1 MKSSTATNNFTNM
14 LSSSYMNTIRDTIA
28 PFEQSY
34 YKNANDF
41 KQKQESKCSGL
52 FVGVGLYYNPP
63 QSRQQPS
70 AHAIVGASTP
80 PLLANV
86 QQPHKQTRLLTAIN
100 DTILDHD
107 HDSNYHDHHLVPD
120 IQKPLC
126 TKGGVKLQFPVKL
139 YHILEYI
146 DLHEPELANIISW
159 QPHGRCFQVHDAK
172 KMEELIL
179 PRFFN
184 TRHFP
189 SFRRQMSFWGFTRL
203 GLEGPDQG
211 GYYHELFL
219 RGKPYLCRNINR
231 RSKATKRS
239 AAEKCHREP
248 DFYTMPVLPPSSV
261 SVPCVTPSAATLSTT
276 DVSSSPSASLV
287 GGTMDLDAFTLPSS
301 KYLPLEDGYGPV
313 KRVEYSK
320 PCDLHSSGSM
330 PNKHQDKTTD
340 RNGTIDEKGTSTL
353 DSGRTLS
360 TARFVRDWQREWQR
374 YADQHNGVT
383 TVSQQQDRDCCGRA
397 NKEKN
402 TYPDDSSTAVDFSP
416 VAIGCSFRL
425 TEEEEEEMLDML
437 ANIS

>member
-1 MKSSTATNNFTNM
+1 
-14 LSSSYMNTIRDTIA
+14 MNTIRDTDA

-34 YKNANDF
+34 YKNAN
-41 KQKQESKCSGL
+41 KSPSVLTYYSSALGCTIITLPSPGL
-52 FVGVGLYYNPP
+52 PT
-63 QSRQQPS
+63 
-70 AHAIVGASTP
+70 ATAIVGASAP
-80 PLLANV
+80 PILANV

-100 DTILDHD
+100 DENLDHD

-120 IQKPLC
+120 IQKPLS

-159 QPHGRCFQVHDAK
+159 QPHGRCFQVHNIQ

-184 TRHFP
+184 TRRFP
-189 SFRRQMSFWGFTRL
+189 SFRRQMSFWAFTRL

-231 RSKATKRS
+231 RSKATKQS

-248 DFYTMPVLPPSSV
+248 DFYTMPMLPSSSV
-261 SVPCVTPSAATLSTT
+261 SVPCMTPSSYSLSMT

-287 GGTMDLDAFTLPSS
+287 GGTKDLDAFTLLSS
-301 KYLPLEDGYGPV
+301 KYLLP
-313 KRVEYSK
+313 
-320 PCDLHSSGSM
+320 
-330 PNKHQDKTTD
+330 
-340 RNGTIDEKGTSTL
+340 DEW
-353 DSGRTLS
+353 R
-360 TARFVRDWQREWQR
+360 R
-374 YADQHNGVT
+374 YADQHNEVT
-383 TVSQQQDRDCCGRA
+383 TVSQQQDRDCCGRDDE
-397 NKEKN
+397 EKKI
-402 TYPDDSSTAVDFSP
+402 YPDDSSTIVDFSP

-437 ANIS
+437 VNISS

>member
-52 FVGVGLYYNPP
+52 FVGAGPSCWSSHDPP

-70 AHAIVGASTP
+70 AHAIVGASAP

-86 QQPHKQTRLLTAIN
+86 QQPHKQTRLLTTIN

-107 HDSNYHDHHLVPD
+107 HDNNYHDHHLVPD

-239 AAEKCHREP
+239 AAERYYREP

-261 SVPCVTPSAATLSTT
+261 SIPCVTPSAATLSMT
-276 DVSSSPSASLV
+276 D
-287 GGTMDLDAFTLPSS
+287 
-301 KYLPLEDGYGPV
+301 
-313 KRVEYSK
+313 
-320 PCDLHSSGSM
+320 
-330 PNKHQDKTTD
+330 
-340 RNGTIDEKGTSTL
+340 
-353 DSGRTLS
+353 
-360 TARFVRDWQREWQR
+360 
-374 YADQHNGVT
+374 
-383 TVSQQQDRDCCGRA
+383 
-397 NKEKN
+397 
-402 TYPDDSSTAVDFSP
+402 
-416 VAIGCSFRL
+416 
-425 TEEEEEEMLDML
+425 EEEEEMLEML
-437 ANIS
+437 ANISPLEWKDEQSQ